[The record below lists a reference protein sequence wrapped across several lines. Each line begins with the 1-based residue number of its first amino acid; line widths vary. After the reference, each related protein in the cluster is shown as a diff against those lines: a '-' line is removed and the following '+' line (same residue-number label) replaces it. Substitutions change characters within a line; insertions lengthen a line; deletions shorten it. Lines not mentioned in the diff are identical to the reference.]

1 MPEKAVYFLN
11 PLRDCSS
18 ELGLPINMYIRLL
31 ADELICKIYNSLDPL
46 TQNTLRPIRWV
57 LCMNMLGRL
66 RRRIPFASSPQ
77 AGVHE
82 LHYLK
87 LIYYGTEPDRSGQL
101 HDTSSL
107 TTQGSGYAQWNGYE
121 LKRFTNE
128 Q

>member
-11 PLRDCSS
+11 PLRYCSS

-31 ADELICKIYNSLDPL
+31 AVELICKIHNSLAPL
-46 TQNTLRPIRWV
+46 TQNTLRPIRGMM
-57 LCMNMLGRL
+57 CMNTLGRL
-66 RRRIPFASSPQ
+66 RRGIPFASSPQ

-87 LIYYGTEPDRSGQL
+87 PIYYGTEPARSGQL

-107 TTQGSGYAQWNGYE
+107 TTLGSI
-121 LKRFTNE
+121 
-128 Q
+128 